1 MLNKN
6 IIHNSILFIKT
17 KKVIMPCSVCKQS
30 GHNSRTCS
38 KNILPFITSNPT
50 KFMIN
55 IAPPPPTVCVI
66 CLEDIIGQPKTQL
79 KCSHSF
85 CTECLMKNISHGDTK
100 CPLCRD
106 IIIEPNIQMDDL
118 KRQISSLESFNLS
131 TQQQLHSIT
140 SELIKLNL
148 NSLIDL
154 QMFIKHYKMLQR
166 NVSAQNMTT
175 ANNRNI
181 PMPISNIL
189 NIINNVEEIN

>member
-1 MLNKN
+1 
-6 IIHNSILFIKT
+6 
-17 KKVIMPCSVCKQS
+17 MPCSVCKQS

-38 KNILPFITSNPT
+38 VNTLPFTINNSN

-55 IAPPPPTVCVI
+55 NTPSPPTTCVI

-106 IIIEPNIQMDDL
+106 IIMEPNIQMDDL
-118 KRQISSLESFNLS
+118 KQQINSLESFSLS

-140 SELIKLNL
+140 NELIKIHIH
-148 NSLIDL
+148 SLVDL
-154 QMFIKHYKMLQR
+154 QVFVKHYKIVQL
-166 NVSAQNMTT
+166 NVSARNMTT
-175 ANNRNI
+175 PNNIYIGNSI
-181 PMPISNIL
+181 PNG
-189 NIINNVEEIN
+189 INNGINV

>member
-1 MLNKN
+1 
-6 IIHNSILFIKT
+6 
-17 KKVIMPCSVCKQS
+17 MPCSVCKQS

-38 KNILPFITSNPT
+38 VNTLPFTINNSN

-55 IAPPPPTVCVI
+55 NTPSPPTTCVI

-106 IIIEPNIQMDDL
+106 IIMEPNIQMDDL
-118 KRQISSLESFNLS
+118 KQQINSLESFSLS

-140 SELIKLNL
+140 NELIKIQFQVSNNYRKVLFSRKLLLNEF
-148 NSLIDL
+148 SS
-154 QMFIKHYKMLQR
+154 
-166 NVSAQNMTT
+166 VSGY
-175 ANNRNI
+175 
-181 PMPISNIL
+181 SKWL
-189 NIINNVEEIN
+189 